1 MFKNIYLV
9 SKSTFINYMKKL
21 KNFIINP
28 ILPFLF
34 GNNNNESQI
43 NDNIEQKEENKE
55 SEEKNK
61 FLGNKIKRNTDGSNN
76 NIEPYTVVQQKEF
89 NETVRVKKSKELFK
103 NVLSPTNIKK
113 NQINSRNF
121 ENKYSYKIISPDLA
135 NILIKI
141 PEELKILEFTI
152 ENDGSNDWLDST
164 FLINDEKDT
173 TFIGKIENIKIG
185 ALKIGQK
192 KDIKI
197 ELKDLNL
204 KPKEHQLVLN
214 FSADGEIYG
223 NKIYIKFKVVNSDVY
238 NFRVIY
244 IINEELGS
252 DEEII
257 KILKENPNFES
268 AYIRLMSK
276 FIKD

>member
-1 MFKNIYLV
+1 MFKN
-9 SKSTFINYMKKL
+9 FIP
-21 KNFIINP
+21 F
-28 ILPFLF
+28 LPFFL

-43 NDNIEQKEENKE
+43 NDNIEQKEESKE

-89 NETVRVKKSKELFK
+89 NETVRIKKSKELFK

-135 NILIKI
+135 DILQKI
-141 PEELKILEFTI
+141 PEELKILEFNLTI

-204 KPKEHQLVLN
+204 NAKEHQLVLN
-214 FSADGEIYG
+214 FSVDNKIYG

-238 NFRVIY
+238 NFRAIY
-244 IINEELGS
+244 EINEELGS

-268 AYIRLMSK
+268 AYIRLISK

>member
-1 MFKNIYLV
+1 MFKN
-9 SKSTFINYMKKL
+9 FIP
-21 KNFIINP
+21 F
-28 ILPFLF
+28 LPFFL

-89 NETVRVKKSKELFK
+89 NETVRIKKSKELFK

-141 PEELKILEFTI
+141 PEELKILEFNLTI

-223 NKIYIKFKVVNSDVY
+223 NKIYIKFEVVNSDVY
-238 NFRVIY
+238 NFRAIY
-244 IINEELGS
+244 EINEELGS

>member
-1 MFKNIYLV
+1 M
-9 SKSTFINYMKKL
+9 
-21 KNFIINP
+21 
-28 ILPFLF
+28 
-34 GNNNNESQI
+34 SQ
-43 NDNIEQKEENKE
+43 
-55 SEEKNK
+55 
-61 FLGNKIKRNTDGSNN
+61 
-76 NIEPYTVVQQKEF
+76 
-89 NETVRVKKSKELFK
+89 
-103 NVLSPTNIKK
+103 TNIKK

-223 NKIYIKFKVVNSDVY
+223 NKIYIKFEVVNSDVY
-238 NFRVIY
+238 NFRAIY
-244 IINEELGS
+244 DINEKSGS

-257 KILKENPNFES
+257 KILKENPNFIS
-268 AYIRLMSK
+268 AYNRLMSK
-276 FIKD
+276 FTKD

>member
-1 MFKNIYLV
+1 MLK
-9 SKSTFINYMKKL
+9 KFIP
-21 KNFIINP
+21 F
-28 ILPFLF
+28 LPVLF

-43 NDNIEQKEENKE
+43 NDNVEQKEESKE

-89 NETVRVKKSKELFK
+89 NETVRIKKSKELFK

-135 NILIKI
+135 NILQKI
-141 PEELKILEFTI
+141 PEFNLTI

-173 TFIGKIENIKIG
+173 TFICKIENIKIG

-214 FSADGEIYG
+214 FSVDNKIYG
-223 NKIYIKFKVVNSDVY
+223 NKIYIKFEVVNSDVY
-238 NFRVIY
+238 NFRVKY
-244 IINEELGS
+244 KINEELGS

-257 KILKENPNFES
+257 KILKENPNFQS
-268 AYIRLMSK
+268 AYNRFMSK

>member
-1 MFKNIYLV
+1 
-9 SKSTFINYMKKL
+9 MKRL
-21 KNFIINP
+21 INFIINP
-28 ILPFLF
+28 VLPVLF

-76 NIEPYTVVQQKEF
+76 NIEPYTVVQQREF
-89 NETVRVKKSKELFK
+89 NETVRIKKSKELFK

-223 NKIYIKFKVVNSDVY
+223 NKIYIKFEVVNSDVY
-238 NFRVIY
+238 NFRAIY
-244 IINEELGS
+244 EINEELGS

-257 KILKENPNFES
+257 KILKENPNFVS

-276 FIKD
+276 F

>member
-1 MFKNIYLV
+1 MF
-9 SKSTFINYMKKL
+9 
-21 KNFIINP
+21 KNFIIYP
-28 ILPFLF
+28 FMPFLL

-55 SEEKNK
+55 SEEENK

-76 NIEPYTVVQQKEF
+76 NIEPYTVVQQREF
-89 NETVRVKKSKELFK
+89 NETVRIKNSKDLFK

-121 ENKYSYKIISPDLA
+121 ENKYSYNIPDLA
-135 NILIKI
+135 NILKKI
-141 PEELKILEFTI
+141 PEELKILEFNLTI

-214 FSADGEIYG
+214 FSVDNKIYG

-238 NFRVIY
+238 KFRAKY
-244 IINEELGS
+244 TINEELGS

-257 KILKENPNFES
+257 KILKENPNFVY
-268 AYIRLMSK
+268 AYNRLMSK
-276 FIKD
+276 FTKD

>member
-21 KNFIINP
+21 KNFIIHP
-28 ILPFLF
+28 FFMPFLF

-89 NETVRVKKSKELFK
+89 NETVIIKKSKGLFK
-103 NVLSPTNIKK
+103 NVLSQTNIKK

-214 FSADGEIYG
+214 FSADNKIYG
-223 NKIYIKFKVVNSDVY
+223 NKIYIKFEVVNSDVY
-238 NFRVIY
+238 NFRAIY
-244 IINEELGS
+244 DINEKLGS

-257 KILKENPNFES
+257 KILKENPNFIS

-276 FIKD
+276 FL

>member
-1 MFKNIYLV
+1 M
-9 SKSTFINYMKKL
+9 L
-21 KNFIINP
+21 KNFIP
-28 ILPFLF
+28 FLPFLL

-76 NIEPYTVVQQKEF
+76 NIEPYTVVQQREF
-89 NETVRVKKSKELFK
+89 NETVRIKKSKELFK
-103 NVLSPTNIKK
+103 NALSPTNIKK

-135 NILIKI
+135 DILQKI
-141 PEELKILEFTI
+141 PEELKILEFNLTI

-204 KPKEHQLVLN
+204 NAKEHQLVLN
-214 FSADGEIYG
+214 FSVDNKIYG

-238 NFRVIY
+238 NFRAIY
-244 IINEELGS
+244 EINEELGS

-257 KILKENPNFES
+257 KILKENPNFVS

-276 FIKD
+276 F

>member
-1 MFKNIYLV
+1 M
-9 SKSTFINYMKKL
+9 
-21 KNFIINP
+21 
-28 ILPFLF
+28 PFLF
-34 GNNNNESQI
+34 GNNNNESQL
-43 NDNIEQKEENKE
+43 NDNIEQKEESKE

-89 NETVRVKKSKELFK
+89 NETVRIKKSKELFK

-135 NILIKI
+135 DILQKI
-141 PEELKILEFTI
+141 PEELKILEFNLTI

-204 KPKEHQLVLN
+204 NAKEHQLVLN
-214 FSADGEIYG
+214 FSVDNKIYG

-276 FIKD
+276 F

>member
-1 MFKNIYLV
+1 M
-9 SKSTFINYMKKL
+9 L
-21 KNFIINP
+21 KNFIP
-28 ILPFLF
+28 FLPFLL

-43 NDNIEQKEENKE
+43 NDNIEQKEESKE

-89 NETVRVKKSKELFK
+89 NETVRIKKSKELFK
-103 NVLSPTNIKK
+103 NVLSQTNIKK

-223 NKIYIKFKVVNSDVY
+223 NKIYIKFEVVNSDVY
-238 NFRVIY
+238 NFRAIY
-244 IINEELGS
+244 EINEESGS

-257 KILKENPNFES
+257 KILKENPNFIS
-268 AYIRLMSK
+268 AYNRLMSK
-276 FIKD
+276 FTKD

>member
-1 MFKNIYLV
+1 M
-9 SKSTFINYMKKL
+9 
-21 KNFIINP
+21 
-28 ILPFLF
+28 PFLL

-89 NETVRVKKSKELFK
+89 NETVRIKKSKELFK
-103 NVLSPTNIKK
+103 NALSPTNIKK

-121 ENKYSYKIISPDLA
+121 ENKYSYKIISPA
-135 NILIKI
+135 NILQKI
-141 PEELKILEFTI
+141 PEFNLTI

-214 FSADGEIYG
+214 FSVDNKIYG
-223 NKIYIKFKVVNSDVY
+223 NKIYIKFEVVNSDVY
-238 NFRVIY
+238 NFRAIY
-244 IINEELGS
+244 EINEELGS

-257 KILKENPNFES
+257 KILKENPNFVY
-268 AYIRLMSK
+268 AYNRLMSK
-276 FIKD
+276 FTKD

>member
-1 MFKNIYLV
+1 MFKN
-9 SKSTFINYMKKL
+9 FIP
-21 KNFIINP
+21 F
-28 ILPFLF
+28 LPFFL

-43 NDNIEQKEENKE
+43 NDNVERKEENKE

-89 NETVRVKKSKELFK
+89 NETVRIKKSKELFK
-103 NVLSPTNIKK
+103 NALSPTNIKK

-135 NILIKI
+135 NILQKI
-141 PEELKILEFTI
+141 PEFNLTI

-173 TFIGKIENIKIG
+173 TFICKIENIKIG

-214 FSADGEIYG
+214 FSVDNKIYG
-223 NKIYIKFKVVNSDVY
+223 NKIYIKIKVVNSDVY

-257 KILKENPNFES
+257 KILKENPNFQS
-268 AYIRLMSK
+268 AYNRFMSK

>member
-1 MFKNIYLV
+1 
-9 SKSTFINYMKKL
+9 MKKFI
-21 KNFIINP
+21 NFIINP
-28 ILPFLF
+28 SLPFFL

-43 NDNIEQKEENKE
+43 NDNLDQKEENKE

-89 NETVRVKKSKELFK
+89 NETVRIKKSKELFK
-103 NVLSPTNIKK
+103 NALSPTNIKK

-135 NILIKI
+135 DILQKI
-141 PEELKILEFTI
+141 PEELKILEFNLTI

-204 KPKEHQLVLN
+204 NAKEHQLVLN
-214 FSADGEIYG
+214 FSVDNKIYG

-238 NFRVIY
+238 NFRAIY
-244 IINEELGS
+244 EINEELGS

-276 FIKD
+276 F

>member
-1 MFKNIYLV
+1 MPV
-9 SKSTFINYMKKL
+9 
-21 KNFIINP
+21 
-28 ILPFLF
+28 LF

-89 NETVRVKKSKELFK
+89 NETVRIKKSKELFK
-103 NVLSPTNIKK
+103 NALSPTNIKK

-135 NILIKI
+135 NILQKI
-141 PEELKILEFTI
+141 PEFNLTI

-223 NKIYIKFKVVNSDVY
+223 NKIYIKFEVVNSDVY
-238 NFRVIY
+238 NFRAIY
-244 IINEELGS
+244 EINEELGS

-257 KILKENPNFES
+257 KILKENPNFVS

-276 FIKD
+276 F

>member
-9 SKSTFINYMKKL
+9 SKSTFINYMKKFI
-21 KNFIINP
+21 NFIP
-28 ILPFLF
+28 FMPFLL

-89 NETVRVKKSKELFK
+89 NETVRIKKSKELFK

-223 NKIYIKFKVVNSDVY
+223 NKIYIKFEVVNSDVY
-238 NFRVIY
+238 NFRAIY
-244 IINEELGS
+244 DINEKVGS

-257 KILKENPNFES
+257 KILKENPNFIS

-276 FIKD
+276 FL

>member
-1 MFKNIYLV
+1 MFKN
-9 SKSTFINYMKKL
+9 FIP
-21 KNFIINP
+21 F
-28 ILPFLF
+28 LPFFL

-89 NETVRVKKSKELFK
+89 NETVRIKKSKELFK

-135 NILIKI
+135 NILQKI
-141 PEELKILEFTI
+141 PEFNLTI

-173 TFIGKIENIKIG
+173 TFICKIENIKIG

-214 FSADGEIYG
+214 FSVDNKIYG
-223 NKIYIKFKVVNSDVY
+223 NKIYIKFEVVNSDVY
-238 NFRVIY
+238 NFRVKY
-244 IINEELGS
+244 KINEELGS

-257 KILKENPNFES
+257 KILKENPNFQS
-268 AYIRLMSK
+268 AYNRFMSK

>member
-1 MFKNIYLV
+1 MFKN
-9 SKSTFINYMKKL
+9 FIP
-21 KNFIINP
+21 F
-28 ILPFLF
+28 LPFFL

-89 NETVRVKKSKELFK
+89 NETVRIKKSKELFK
-103 NVLSPTNIKK
+103 NALSPTNIKK

-135 NILIKI
+135 NILQKI
-141 PEELKILEFTI
+141 PEFNLTI

-173 TFIGKIENIKIG
+173 TFICKIENIKIG

-214 FSADGEIYG
+214 FSVDNKIYG
-223 NKIYIKFKVVNSDVY
+223 NKIYIKFEVVNSDVY
-238 NFRVIY
+238 NFRVKY
-244 IINEELGS
+244 KINEELGS

-257 KILKENPNFES
+257 KILKENPNFQS
-268 AYIRLMSK
+268 AYNRFMSK

>member
-1 MFKNIYLV
+1 MFKN
-9 SKSTFINYMKKL
+9 FIP
-21 KNFIINP
+21 F
-28 ILPFLF
+28 LPFFL

-89 NETVRVKKSKELFK
+89 NETVRIKKSKDLFK
-103 NVLSPTNIKK
+103 NALSPTNIKK

-135 NILIKI
+135 DILQKI
-141 PEELKILEFTI
+141 PEELKILEFNLTI

-204 KPKEHQLVLN
+204 NAKEHQLVLN
-214 FSADGEIYG
+214 FSVDNKIYG

>member
-1 MFKNIYLV
+1 MFKN
-9 SKSTFINYMKKL
+9 FIP
-21 KNFIINP
+21 F
-28 ILPFLF
+28 LPFFL

-76 NIEPYTVVQQKEF
+76 NIEPYTVVQQREF
-89 NETVRVKKSKELFK
+89 NETVRIKKSKELFK
-103 NVLSPTNIKK
+103 NALSPTNIKK

-135 NILIKI
+135 DILQKI
-141 PEELKILEFTI
+141 PEELKILEFNLTI

-204 KPKEHQLVLN
+204 NAKEHQLVLN
-214 FSADGEIYG
+214 FSVDNKIYG

-238 NFRVIY
+238 NFRAIY
-244 IINEELGS
+244 EINEELGS

-257 KILKENPNFES
+257 KILKENPNFVS

-276 FIKD
+276 F